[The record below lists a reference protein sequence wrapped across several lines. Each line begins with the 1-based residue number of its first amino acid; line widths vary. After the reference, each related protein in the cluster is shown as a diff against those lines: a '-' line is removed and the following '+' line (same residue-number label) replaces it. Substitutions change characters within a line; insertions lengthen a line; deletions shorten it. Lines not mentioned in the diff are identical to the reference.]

1 MLKKAALSLLV
12 IGTSGAW
19 VWSQSAIRSSDD
31 LAAAP
36 PAAASESPEAVAA
49 VAVEPPLIVREF
61 ANTGDPA
68 ATAPFP
74 PPAAIKVTSISIDPS
89 ELMPAAAPAEA
100 ATTTGETP
108 RQPSS
113 PPPAND
119 VALGA
124 ATPRARSKLDT
135 AGRPV
140 TASAKIAARSSR
152 GLTDGA
158 YDGPAVDAF
167 YGLVQIRANVQNG
180 KLANIQVLQF
190 PSDRRTSI
198 AINRHALPMLTLEA
212 IAEQSADVD
221 AVSGATL
228 TSEAFMESLGSALQ
242 QART

>member
-19 VWSQSAIRSSDD
+19 VWSQSATRSSDD

-68 ATAPFP
+68 ATAPSS
-74 PPAAIKVTSISIDPS
+74 PPAPIKVQSISIDPS
-89 ELMPAAAPAEA
+89 EVASTATIAERTAPVADESRDPTSPPAGDVPLQAV
-100 ATTTGETP
+100 TP
-108 RQPSS
+108 RSRV
-113 PPPAND
+113 NGD
-119 VALGA
+119 
-124 ATPRARSKLDT
+124 ATARPI
-135 AGRPV
+135 A
-140 TASAKIAARSSR
+140 ASARLTAKSHG

-167 YGLVQIRANVQNG
+167 YGLVQIRANVRNG

-198 AINRHALPMLTLEA
+198 AINRHALPMLTLQA
-212 IAEQSADVD
+212 IADQSADVD

-228 TSEAFMESLGSALQ
+228 TSEAFMESLGAALQ
-242 QART
+242 QAGA